1 MPYNIYFSRSFLAIP
16 FIFAT
21 ETIYTVTI
29 NMNGFKLMKKIL
41 ICILLVN
48 FCLLQAVAQHVPHWQ
63 KQGSAT
69 QLIVDNH
76 PYLILGGEL
85 GNSSASAQQDIKR
98 IFPKLKRLG
107 LNTVLVPAYWDL
119 IETEEGTFDFSLID
133 QAIHQARQNDL
144 RLVFLWFGAWKNS
157 MSCYAP
163 LWFKQD
169 YKKYPRVRTESG
181 KPLEIASPF
190 SENVFQADS
199 KAFSAFMKHL
209 AETDGERHTVIMIQV
224 ENEIGMLESA
234 RDHSEEANRLFNAPV
249 PNTLLTYLTQNRK
262 TLHPWLAKKWQ
273 EAGGKTE
280 GTWQELFGA
289 DMYTDEI
296 FMAWHYA
303 SYVERMIQCGRAI
316 YNLPMYVNAAM
327 NSRGRTPGEYPS
339 AGPLAHLI
347 DIWHCAAP
355 GIDLLAPDL
364 YDKGFTDWTAQ
375 YKLHN
380 NPLFIP
386 EIRLEPNDGVRAFY
400 VFGEHD
406 GIGFSPFS
414 IEDAPDTSDYPL
426 SQSYRKL
433 KELMPVI
440 TRYQG
445 KGVMKGLLFNQ
456 ADKER
461 ILEWDN
467 TLLICRHFFTL
478 PWDARATDGS
488 VWPEGGGLVIRM
500 AEDEYLIA
508 GSGIVVEFKSK
519 EEAALSS
526 AQAKLGED
534 GFVLKGEG
542 EQATSVRW
550 KGEKRIGIGSVD
562 QVSIAADGS
571 MNFIRR
577 LNGDQDHQGR
587 HARIGVDDFQILH
600 VKLYEYK

>member
-1 MPYNIYFSRSFLAIP
+1 
-16 FIFAT
+16 
-21 ETIYTVTI
+21 
-29 NMNGFKLMKKIL
+29 MKKRSIL
-41 ICILLVN
+41 SLLAGV
-48 FCLLQAVAQHVPHWQ
+48 LLSTALAQPTPHWQ
-63 KQGSAT
+63 QQGSAK
-69 QLIVDNH
+69 QLIVDNC

-85 GNSSASAQQDIKR
+85 GNSSASSPYDIDR
-98 IFPKLKRLG
+98 IFPKLKRMG

-119 IETEEGTFDFSLID
+119 IEKQEGTYDFSLVD
-133 QAIHQARQNDL
+133 HAITQARANDL
-144 RLVFLWFGAWKNS
+144 RIVFLWFGAWKNS

-169 YKKYPRVRTESG
+169 YKKYPRVQTRTG

-190 SENVFQADS
+190 SENVLQADS
-199 KAFSAFMKHL
+199 RAFKAFMQHL
-209 AETDGERHTVIMIQV
+209 ADTDRPQHTVIMVQV

-234 RDHSEEANRLFNAPV
+234 RDHSEEANRLFQSAIPEE
-249 PNTLLTYLTQNRK
+249 LADYLVKNKK
-262 TLHPWLAKKWQ
+262 TLHPWLAEKWQ
-273 EAGGKTE
+273 KAGGKTE
-280 GTWQELFGA
+280 GNWQEVFGT
-289 DMYTDEI
+289 DLYTDEI

-303 SYVERMIQCGRAI
+303 TYVERMIQCGREA

-327 NSRGRTPGEYPS
+327 NSRGRKPGEYPS

-364 YDKGFTDWTAQ
+364 YDKGFTGWTAQ

-414 IEDAPDTSDYPL
+414 IEDAPDRPSYQLT
-426 SQSYRKL
+426 QSYLKL
-433 KELMPVI
+433 KELMPLI

-445 KGVMKGLLFNQ
+445 QGAMKGLLFDQ
-456 ADKER
+456 TEKER
-461 ILEWDN
+461 TLAWDN
-467 TLLICRHFFTL
+467 TLLICKHFFTL
-478 PWDARATDGS
+478 PWDSRATDGS

-519 EEAALSS
+519 EEAALST

-534 GFVLKGEG
+534 GFVLEGEG
-542 EQATSVRW
+542 RQASAVRW
-550 KGEKRIGIGSVD
+550 KNEKRIGIGSVD
-562 QVSIAADGS
+562 EVSVNEDGS
-571 MNFIRR
+571 LNFIRR
-577 LNGDQDHQGR
+577 YNGDQDHQGR
-587 HARIGVDDFQILH
+587 HARIGVDNFQILH
-600 VKLYEYK
+600 VKLYEYR